1 VPSDRTRSSDDIRQ
15 GYRGIAAQQGRVI
28 LDRDINALQS
38 MLGTELRRETLDIV
52 GLCGTPDDGFAIS
65 LPTLASPVSPPRPV
79 SAAPSRRFLPGSFPP
94 HFVLTSPPPPDPF
107 DFLIRPGTMY
117 LGGVRAVLPQ
127 PSAGATPISYDHQP
141 DWLSPSPPMP
151 DPPQIEFI
159 YLDVAEHEVSAVEDD
174 DLRDVAL
181 GGPDTTQR
189 ILLMQRVKR
198 LGVADGTCSA
208 GLADAVT
215 AWRANGFTLDATTLR
230 LIPQVTLKV
239 GFSDV
244 QVATSPCEPGS
255 TGGYLQADNQLIR
268 VMITGPGT
276 LVWSYDNASF
286 IYRVTAQPDGK
297 TLQLAETPVD
307 AYHRPAR
314 NQAVEVLRGA
324 AALPNG
330 GVVAEATGR
339 ITKLAAPYDG
349 TSIVLTDPL
358 TTAEAGDLNLFL
370 RIWQDTATFVP
381 SQPVALGATGLT
393 VTLQVPTG
401 AALSVGAYWIIAVR
415 PSTPQRVY
423 PERLLANFEPAD
435 GPMRWIC
442 PLAVIDW
449 TASPGPNITD
459 CRVTFDNL
467 VDLSRRRAG
476 GCCTITLH
484 PPDLAQSDPIT
495 VIDRL
500 IALAGVRASAAT
512 ICFSPGTYTLVKPLR
527 LGTRHR
533 GLTIEACAGE
543 AIVVAAN
550 QTDPDFLDGLI
561 VIDQT
566 DEITIRGLDIAP
578 PAVPFVAAI
587 LARKVPNADV
597 VASVIARFG
606 NVAGMVAVRVVQ
618 SDQVTIEDCIVG
630 FGSVANT
637 VPFAAGVLVSGAC
650 RLLRVTGCTFAGA
663 QRPIFQARPGGIR
676 FVARSL
682 RGALLAPA
690 DVNADTT
697 APTATAIA
705 AAPVTSISGAVSTS
719 GAPSAA
725 SAAFLAGTITT
736 VASVSLATDITTATT
751 PRLTLLASAAL
762 SRGIIGGQQPANAQF
777 GVVWST
783 AITVTSQRGDQPE
796 QVVLPARIDDLTMNS
811 CTFLRVAAGVLT
823 IADTGAVRLDANT
836 LSDSIGGFWLD
847 STGLGAT
854 PAVPLLLKN
863 ISGMAELVADAN
875 GTSLFGLLMALLY
888 PLPSAAK
895 AAGFTAS
902 PPPHIM
908 LVNNQLTALPLD
920 GSQSGPGLVILTTF
934 LDALNDVNAVVSVTG
949 NQVSNRS
956 SQSITGAGVFV
967 GPEGGLVIGGNLLA
981 NMQPPASPPP
991 GAVSVAPPSLLLLQV
1006 ASSNIAGAQVATTL
1020 AVTGN
1025 TLRGSNNLNQNLRPG
1040 FNPPLNNWTFANA
1053 VVA

>member
-1 VPSDRTRSSDDIRQ
+1 MASDRTRISDDIRQ

-38 MLGTELRRETLDIV
+38 VLGSELRRETLDIV
-52 GLCGTPDDGFAIS
+52 GLCGTPDDGFAIG
-65 LPTLASPVSPPRPV
+65 LPTLASPVSPPQPV
-79 SAAPSRRFLPGSFPP
+79 SAAPSRSFLPASFLPN
-94 HFVLTSPPPPDPF
+94 FVLTSPPPPDPF
-107 DFLIRPGTMY
+107 DFLISPGTMY
-117 LGGVRAVLPQ
+117 LGGVRAVFAAP
-127 PSAGATPISYDHQP
+127 PAGATPISYDHQP
-141 DWLSPSPPMP
+141 DWLSPAPPTP

-159 YLDVAEHEVSAVEDD
+159 YLDVAEQEVSAVEDD
-174 DLRDVAL
+174 DLGDVAL

-189 ILLMQRVKR
+189 ILLMQRVRR

-208 GLADAVT
+208 GLADAMT
-215 AWRANGFTLDATTLR
+215 AWAANGFTLDATTLR

-244 QVATSPCEPGS
+244 QVATSPCEPNS

-286 IYRVTAQPDGK
+286 IYRVVAQPNGK
-297 TLQLAETPVD
+297 TLQLVQTPVD

-314 NQAVEVLRGA
+314 NQAVEVLRSA
-324 AALPNG
+324 AVLPNG
-330 GVVAEATGR
+330 AVVAEATGR

-349 TSIVLTDPL
+349 TSIILTDPL
-358 TTAEAGDLNLFL
+358 TTAEAGDPNLFL
-370 RIWQDTATFVP
+370 RIWHDIATFVP
-381 SQPVALGATGLT
+381 GQPVALGATGLT

-401 AALSVGAYWIIAVR
+401 GTAGAALPVGAYWLIAVR
-415 PSTPQRVY
+415 PSTPQQVY
-423 PERLLANFEPAD
+423 PERLLADFQPAD
-435 GPMRWIC
+435 GPARWIC
-442 PLAVIDW
+442 PLAVINW
-449 TASPGPNITD
+449 AASPGPNVAD
-459 CRVTFDNL
+459 CRATFDNL
-467 VDLSRRRAG
+467 VDLSRRQSG

-484 PPDLAQSDPIT
+484 PADLAQRDPT
-495 VIDRL
+495 SVIDRL
-500 IALAGVRASAAT
+500 IALAGVRSASVT
-512 ICFSPGTYTLVKPLR
+512 ICLSPGTYALVKPLR
-527 LGTRHR
+527 LGARHS

-543 AIVVAAN
+543 VIVVAAN
-550 QTDPDFLDGLI
+550 DTDPDFLEGLI

-587 LARKVPNADV
+587 VALKIPNADV

-618 SDQVTIEDCIVG
+618 SDQVTIEDCVVG
-630 FGSVANT
+630 FSSVANT

-650 RLLRVTGCTFAGA
+650 RFLSVTGCTFAGA
-663 QRPIFQARPGGIR
+663 QRPIFQARPGGIQ

-682 RGALLAPA
+682 RGALLASA
-690 DVNADTT
+690 DVAAGTT
-697 APTATAIA
+697 APTATIRT
-705 AAPVTSISGAVSTS
+705 TSIS
-719 GAPSAA
+719 SAA
-725 SAAFLAGTITT
+725 SAAGAASSSSAESTANAAATI
-736 VASVSLATDITTATT
+736 ASVSLASAISAATT
-751 PRLTLLASAAL
+751 PRLTLVASAAL
-762 SRGIIGGQQPANAQF
+762 SRGIIGGQQPGNAQF

-783 AITVTSQRGDQPE
+783 AVTVTSQRGDQPE
-796 QVVLPARIDDLTMNS
+796 QVVLPARIDDLTMS
-811 CTFLRVAAGVLT
+811 GCTFLRVAAGVLT

-854 PAVPLLLKN
+854 PAVPLLLNN
-863 ISGMAELVADAN
+863 ISRMAALMADAN
-875 GTSLFGLLMALLY
+875 GTSTFGLLMALLY

-895 AAGFTAS
+895 AANFTTT
-902 PPPHIM
+902 PPAQIM
-908 LVNNQLTALPLD
+908 VVNNRLAALPSD
-920 GSQSGPGLVILTTF
+920 GSQSGPGLVVLTTF
-934 LDALNDVNAVVSVTG
+934 SDALNDVNAAVSVTG

-967 GPEGGLVIGGNLLA
+967 GPEGGLVISGNLLA
-981 NMQPPASPPP
+981 NMQPPAAAPA
-991 GAVSVAPPSLLLLQV
+991 GAASVAPPSLMLEV
-1006 ASSNIAGAQVATTL
+1006 ASSNAAGAQVAATL

-1040 FNPPLNNWTFANA
+1040 FDPPLNNWTFANA